1 MNAFRRNLTAVNSS
15 LSLIQHPSCHWTD
28 SSVARRLDGH
38 QRCAETTKAS
48 SSVLVCF
55 ALSRARFK
63 DEMQHAKQ
71 HPSLKSRTD
80 SVEIWPADGLN

>member
-1 MNAFRRNLTAVNSS
+1 VGFLRSVETVIGIRGFLRRVRGRGFLG
-15 LSLIQHPSCHWTD
+15 
-28 SSVARRLDGH
+28 RERLDGH

-55 ALSRARFK
+55 ALSWARFK

-80 SVEIWPADGLN
+80 YVEIRPADGLN